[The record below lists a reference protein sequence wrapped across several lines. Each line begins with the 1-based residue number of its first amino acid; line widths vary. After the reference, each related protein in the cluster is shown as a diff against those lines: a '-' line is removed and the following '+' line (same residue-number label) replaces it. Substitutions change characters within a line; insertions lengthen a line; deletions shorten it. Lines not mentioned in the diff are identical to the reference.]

1 MGWSVTRFSTQQRTG
16 CGSGA
21 LRRLRSPG
29 SFWLAALLLSSS
41 QSPAAA
47 EPLDLFNPRP
57 REIVVAFEIS
67 PREVPA
73 QMDTTY
79 TPDLRAFVEPGLRDS
94 EMRVVIPSQIVEEF
108 LLGDQKPVPESFSDF
123 VWTFDVATGHVVS
136 ARLSGRVRP
145 RLDWGFMTTETQA
158 EIEIEMGTARVGGFK
173 RPQRVLGQLVF
184 RYCTKPEDSGCRVVE
199 TTAYDRS
206 TGYVNAVGQV
216 RVHSPILDLRNFSPM
231 GEAIF
236 SERNVVA
243 NGESGV
249 EFLPP
254 VSSAKLS
261 QGSSPSQEEPAE

>member
-1 MGWSVTRFSTQQRTG
+1 MQQRTG
-16 CGSGA
+16 RGAGARRWLRRSGGFSLGA
-21 LRRLRSPG
+21 L
-29 SFWLAALLLSSS
+29 FLSCT

-47 EPLDLFNPRP
+47 EPLDLFDPRP

-67 PREVPA
+67 PREAPA
-73 QMDTTY
+73 QTDSTY
-79 TPDLRAFVEPGLRDS
+79 TPDLRAFVEAGLRDT
-94 EMRVVIPSQIVEEF
+94 EMRVVIPSQTVEEF

-123 VWTFDVATGHVVS
+123 VWTFDVDTGHVVS

-158 EIEIEMGTARVGGFK
+158 EIEIDMGTARVGGFK

-199 TTAYDRS
+199 TTPYDRS

-216 RVHSPILDLRNFSPM
+216 WVHSPILDLRNFSPM

-236 SERNVVA
+236 REVDSERNVVA
-243 NGESGV
+243 NGESEV
-249 EFLPP
+249 EFLLPP
-254 VSSAKLS
+254 SSARLS
-261 QGSSPSQEEPAE
+261 EVSSPSQQELPE